1 MNENIKRALKIIS
14 AVLLVIM
21 TVLSIYELIKKA
33 RDKDALP
40 IIKAMRSLD
49 ESGSEVV
56 DVLGNGTKFLVY
68 DNAESHRHFASF
80 LKDAGYQYVGEYGKS
95 TLYDYDEYEVVIKKI
110 ILFNRYAL
118 YEVYNE
124 MYFSETNA

>member
-14 AVLLVIM
+14 AVLLAIM

-33 RDKDALP
+33 KDKDALP
-40 IIKAMRSLD
+40 IIKAMRLLD
-49 ESGSEVV
+49 ESSSEIV

-68 DNAESHRHFASF
+68 DNAESHRMFDLF
-80 LKDAGYQYVGEYGKS
+80 LAEKGYRYVGKYGKS
-95 TLYDYDEYEVVIKKI
+95 KLYDYDEYEVVIKKI
-110 ILFNRYAL
+110 IMFNRYAL

-124 MYFSETNA
+124 TYFGEDI